1 MIKLV
6 KKILKN
12 FIKCIVNKQEFI
24 THIDEAIRQEMLL
37 GMARDEHRLQ
47 GFRNIKS
54 DFNYISS
61 NDNKLEAVE
70 ILKRLYKEREENTE
84 LYANSDRRDLWL
96 QENTEK
102 NILRGWLPKEPAK
115 EDIINFLNTLTDI
128 PKTKS
133 SFKKF
138 QDACSEKFGQKIDS
152 KIILEFIS

>member
-1 MIKLV
+1 M
-6 KKILKN
+6 ILKN
-12 FIKCIVNKQEFI
+12 FIRCIVNKQEFI
-24 THIDEAIRQEMLL
+24 ILIDGAIRQEMLL
-37 GMARDEHRLQ
+37 GIARDEHRLQ
-47 GFRNIKS
+47 GLRNIKS

-61 NDNKLEAVE
+61 NNPGLETIE
-70 ILKRLYKEREENTE
+70 ILKRLYKEREENTN

-102 NILRGWLPKEPAK
+102 NLLQKWLPKEPDK
-115 EDIINFLNTLTDI
+115 EEVINFLNSLTEI

-152 KIILEFIS
+152 KIILEFLS